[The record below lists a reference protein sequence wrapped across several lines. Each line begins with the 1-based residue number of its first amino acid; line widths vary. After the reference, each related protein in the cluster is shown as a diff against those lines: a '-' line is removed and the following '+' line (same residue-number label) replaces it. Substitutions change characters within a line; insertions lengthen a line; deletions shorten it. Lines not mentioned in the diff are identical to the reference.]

1 MKIENVEFKREYHKK
16 RKKRKHVFES
26 ENEFIY
32 RVTDCEGKLIFGIY
46 KDGTM
51 YANCCLEEGWK
62 TI

>member
-1 MKIENVEFKREYHKK
+1 MRIENVQFKREYCKK
-16 RKKRKHVFES
+16 KKRKHIFES
-26 ENEFIY
+26 EDEFIY
-32 RVTDCEGKLIFGIY
+32 RVLDNDGKLIFGIY